1 MAEGKSEP
9 VIVEAVRTPIGRRGG
24 WLAGV
29 HPAVALGHVQA
40 AAIERAGVDAHEV
53 EQVVG
58 GCVTQGGE
66 QASNITR
73 YAWLHAGLPPTAG
86 VTTVD
91 CQCGS
96 SQQAA
101 HFVAGLIATGTI
113 DAGMACGV
121 EMMSRVGLG
130 AAVFGGPGVPRPDG
144 WSLDLPDQF
153 TGADR
158 IARDFDISR
167 TDLDEFGLESQQ
179 KAARA
184 WAEARFAT
192 QVAPLQAPILADDG
206 TPTGEHR
213 VVDRDQGLR
222 ETSLEK
228 LAALAPVLDGGLH
241 TAGTSSQI
249 SDGAAA
255 VILMSRARA
264 EALGVRPRARIVAQ
278 ALVGDEPY
286 YHLNGPVAATTRVL
300 DRARMSIGDIDLFE
314 VNEAFAAVVVNW
326 ARQHKVDLDRVNV
339 NGGAIALGH
348 PVGSTGS
355 RLITTALHELE
366 RTGGSTAL
374 ISMCAGGALA
384 TATIIERV

>member
-1 MAEGKSEP
+1 MGEA
-9 VIVEAVRTPIGRRGG
+9 VIVEAVRTPIGKRGG

-29 HPAVALGHVQA
+29 HAADALGAVQREVVA
-40 AAIERAGVDAHEV
+40 RAGIDPGAV

-66 QASNITR
+66 QASNIAR
-73 YAWLHAGLPPTAG
+73 YAWLAAGLPQTAG
-86 VTTVD
+86 VTTID

-96 SQQAA
+96 AQQAN
-101 HFVAGLIATGTI
+101 HFVAGLIAADAI
-113 DAGMACGV
+113 DVGVACGV

-130 AAVFGGPGVPRPDG
+130 AAVYGGPGVPRPPG
-144 WSLDLPDQF
+144 WDIDLPDQF

-158 IARDFDISR
+158 IAREFGISR
-167 TDLDEFGLESQQ
+167 SDLDEFGLASQQ

-184 WAEARFAT
+184 WAEDRFKS
-192 QVAPLQAPILADDG
+192 QIAPMRAPVLGEDG
-206 TPTGEHR
+206 QPTGATR

-222 ETSLEK
+222 ETSLGK
-228 LAALAPVLDGGLH
+228 LASLKPVLDGGLH

-255 VILMSRARA
+255 VLLMSREKAS
-264 EALGVRPRARIVAQ
+264 ALGLTPRARIVAQ
-278 ALVGDEPY
+278 CLVGDDPY
-286 YHLNGPVAATTRVL
+286 YHLNGPVAATRRVL
-300 DRARMSIGDIDLFE
+300 DKAGMSVGDIDLFE

-326 ARQHKVDLDRVNV
+326 ARQHAVDMDKVNV

-366 RTGGSTAL
+366 RTGASTAL
-374 ISMCAGGALA
+374 VSMCAGGALA
-384 TATIIERV
+384 TGTVIERI

>member
-1 MAEGKSEP
+1 MAEA
-9 VIVEAVRTPIGRRGG
+9 VIVEAVRTPIGKRNG

-29 HPAVALGHVQA
+29 HPALALGHAQREVIA
-40 AAIERAGVDAHEV
+40 RTGIDPVEV

-66 QASNITR
+66 QAGSIAR
-73 YAWLHAGLPPTAG
+73 YAWLAAGLPQTAG
-86 VTTVD
+86 VTTID

-96 SQQAA
+96 AQQAN
-101 HFVAGLIATGTI
+101 HFIAGLIAADAI
-113 DAGMACGV
+113 DVGIACGV

-130 AAVFGGPGVPRPDG
+130 AAVYGGPGVPRPDG
-144 WSLDLPDQF
+144 WDLDLPDQF

-158 IARDFDISR
+158 IARDFDITR
-167 TDLDEFGLESQQ
+167 VDLDSWGLLSQQ
-179 KAARA
+179 KAAQA
-184 WAEARFAT
+184 WAEERFKAEI
-192 QVAPLQAPILADDG
+192 APIEAPVLGEDG
-206 TPTGEHR
+206 QPTGETR

-222 ETSLEK
+222 ETSMAK
-228 LAALAPVLDGGLH
+228 LAALKPVLEGGFH

-255 VILMSRARA
+255 VMLMSAKKA
-264 EALGVRPRARIVAQ
+264 AALGLKPRARIVSQ
-278 ALVGDEPY
+278 ALVGDDVY

-300 DRARMSIGDIDLFE
+300 DRAGMTIGDIDLFE

-326 ARQHKVDLDRVNV
+326 ARQHKVDVDRVNV

-348 PVGSTGS
+348 PVGSSGS
-355 RLITTALHELE
+355 RLITTALNELE

-384 TATIIERV
+384 TGTIIERL

>member
-1 MAEGKSEP
+1 MGEA
-9 VIVEAVRTPIGRRGG
+9 VIVEAVRTPIGKRGG

-29 HPAVALGHVQA
+29 HAADALGAVQREVVA
-40 AAIERAGVDAHEV
+40 RAGIDPGAV

-66 QASNITR
+66 QASNIAR
-73 YAWLHAGLPPTAG
+73 YAWLAAGLPQTAG
-86 VTTVD
+86 VTTID

-96 SQQAA
+96 AQQAN
-101 HFVAGLIATGTI
+101 HFVAGLIAADAI
-113 DAGMACGV
+113 DIGVACGV

-130 AAVFGGPGVPRPDG
+130 AAVYGGPGVPRPPG
-144 WSLDLPDQF
+144 WDIDLPDQF

-158 IARDFDISR
+158 IAREFGISR
-167 TDLDEFGLESQQ
+167 SDLDEFGLASQQ

-184 WAEARFAT
+184 WAEDRFKS
-192 QVAPLQAPILADDG
+192 QIAPMQAPVLGEDG
-206 TPTGEHR
+206 QPTGATR

-222 ETSLEK
+222 ETSLGK
-228 LAALAPVLDGGLH
+228 LASLKPVLDGGLH

-255 VILMSRARA
+255 VLLMSREKAS
-264 EALGVRPRARIVAQ
+264 ALGLTPRARIVAQ
-278 ALVGDEPY
+278 CLVGDDPY
-286 YHLNGPVAATTRVL
+286 YHLNGPVAATRRVL
-300 DRARMSIGDIDLFE
+300 DKAGMSVGDIDLFE

-326 ARQHKVDLDRVNV
+326 ARQHAVDMDKVNV

-366 RTGGSTAL
+366 RTGASTAL
-374 ISMCAGGALA
+374 VSMCAGGALA
-384 TATIIERV
+384 TGTVIERI

>member
-1 MAEGKSEP
+1 MAEA
-9 VIVEAVRTPIGRRGG
+9 VIVEAVRTPIGKRNG
-24 WLAGV
+24 WMAGI
-29 HPAVALGHVQA
+29 HPATTLGHVQREVIA
-40 AAIERAGVDAHEV
+40 RTGIDPGEV

-66 QASNITR
+66 QAGSIAR
-73 YAWLHAGLPPTAG
+73 YAWLAAGLPQGAG
-86 VTTVD
+86 VTTID

-96 SQQAA
+96 AQQAN
-101 HFVAGLIATGTI
+101 HFIAGLIAADAI
-113 DAGMACGV
+113 DVGIACGV

-130 AAVFGGPGVPRPDG
+130 AAVYGGPGVPRPEGFD
-144 WSLDLPDQF
+144 LDLPDQF

-158 IARDFDISR
+158 IAKDFDISR
-167 TDLDEFGLESQQ
+167 EDLDAWGLRSQQ
-179 KAARA
+179 RAAQA
-184 WAEARFAT
+184 WAEERFKAEI
-192 QVAPLQAPILADDG
+192 APIEAPILGEDG
-206 TPTGEHR
+206 QPTGETR
-213 VVDRDQGLR
+213 LVDRDQGLR
-222 ETSLEK
+222 ETSMEK
-228 LAALAPVLDGGLH
+228 LAALKAVLEGGFH

-255 VILMSRARA
+255 VMLMSAKKA
-264 EALGVRPRARIVAQ
+264 QALGLKPRARIISQ
-278 ALVGDEPY
+278 ALVGDEVY

-300 DRARMSIGDIDLFE
+300 DRAGMTIGDIDLFE

-326 ARQHKVDLDRVNV
+326 ARQHKVDVDKVNV

-384 TATIIERV
+384 TGTIIERL

>member
-1 MAEGKSEP
+1 MGEA
-9 VIVEAVRTPIGRRGG
+9 VIVEAVRTPIGKRNG
-24 WLAGV
+24 WLAGL
-29 HPAVALGHVQA
+29 HPAVALGAVQREVIA
-40 AAIERAGVDAHEV
+40 RAGVDPQQV
-53 EQVVG
+53 EQVIG
-58 GCVTQGGE
+58 GCVSQGGE
-66 QASNITR
+66 QASNIAR
-73 YAWLHAGLPPTAG
+73 YAWLHAGLPETAG

-96 SQQAA
+96 AQQAT

-113 DAGMACGV
+113 DVGISCGV

-130 AAVFGGPGVPRPDG
+130 AAVYGGPGVPRPDD
-144 WSLDLPDQF
+144 WSIDLPDQF

-158 IARDFDISR
+158 IARDFGITR
-167 TDLDEFGLESQQ
+167 QDLDEFGLRSQQ

-184 WAEARFAT
+184 WAEDRFKS
-192 QVAPLQAPILADDG
+192 QIVPVEAPVLDEAG
-206 TPTGEHR
+206 GPTGQTR

-228 LAALAPVLDGGLH
+228 LSSLKPVLDGGLH

-255 VILMSRARA
+255 VMLASADKAR
-264 EALGVRPRARIVAQ
+264 ELGLTPRARIVAQ
-278 ALVGDEPY
+278 CLVGDQTY
-286 YHLNGPVAATTRVL
+286 YHLNGPVAATRRVL
-300 DRARMSIGDIDLFE
+300 DKAGMAIGDIDLFE
-314 VNEAFAAVVVNW
+314 VNEAFASVVVNW
-326 ARQHKVDLDRVNV
+326 SRQHGVDMDRVNV

-348 PVGSTGS
+348 PVGSTGA

-366 RTGGSTAL
+366 RTGGTTAL

-384 TATIIERV
+384 TGTIIERL

>member
-1 MAEGKSEP
+1 MAEA
-9 VIVEAVRTPIGRRGG
+9 VLVEAVRTPIGKRGG

-29 HPAVALGHVQA
+29 HPAHALGHAQKEVIA
-40 AAIERAGVDAHEV
+40 RAGIDPAAV

-58 GCVTQGGE
+58 GCVTQAGE
-66 QASNITR
+66 QGSNITR
-73 YAWLHAGLPPTAG
+73 YAWLAAGLPQTAG

-96 SQQAA
+96 AQQAN
-101 HFVAGLIATGTI
+101 HFIAGLIAADAI
-113 DAGMACGV
+113 DIGIACGV

-130 AAVFGGPGVPRPDG
+130 ANVMSGPGVPRPDG
-144 WSLDLPDQF
+144 WDVDLPNQF
-153 TGADR
+153 EGADR
-158 IARDFDISR
+158 IAKDFGITR
-167 TDLDEFGLESQQ
+167 ADLDAFGLASQQ

-184 WAEARFAT
+184 WAEERFKS
-192 QVAPLQAPILADDG
+192 QIAPIDTPDG
-206 TPTGEHR
+206 T
-213 VVDRDQGLR
+213 VDRDQGLR
-222 ETSLEK
+222 ETSMEK
-228 LAALAPVLDGGLH
+228 LAALQPVLEGGFH

-255 VILMSRARA
+255 VLLMSRDKAQ
-264 EALGVRPRARIVAQ
+264 ALGLKPRARIVAQ
-278 ALVGDEPY
+278 ALIGDDPY
-286 YHLNGPVAATTRVL
+286 YHLNGPVAATKRVL
-300 DRARMSIGDIDLFE
+300 DRSGMSIGDIDLFE
-314 VNEAFAAVVVNW
+314 VNEAFASVVVNW
-326 ARQHKVDLDRVNV
+326 GRQHKVDFDKVNV

-384 TATIIERV
+384 TATIIERL

>member
-1 MAEGKSEP
+1 MAEA
-9 VIVEAVRTPIGRRGG
+9 VLVEAVRTPIGKRNG
-24 WLAGV
+24 WLAGL
-29 HPAVALGHVQA
+29 HPALTLGHAQREVIA
-40 AAIERAGVDAHEV
+40 RAGIDPAEV

-58 GCVTQGGE
+58 GCVTQAGE
-66 QASNITR
+66 QGSNITR
-73 YAWLHAGLPPTAG
+73 YAWLHAGLPQSAG

-96 SQQAA
+96 AQQAN
-101 HFVAGLIATGTI
+101 HFVAGLIAAGAI
-113 DAGMACGV
+113 DVGLACGV

-130 AAVFGGPGVPRPDG
+130 ANVFSGPGVPRPDG
-144 WSLDLPDQF
+144 WDVDLPDQF

-158 IARDFDISR
+158 IAKDFGLTR
-167 TDLDEFGLESQQ
+167 EDLDEFGLLSQQ

-184 WAEARFAT
+184 WAEERFKS
-192 QVAPLQAPILADDG
+192 QVAPIDAPVLGEDG
-206 TPTGEHR
+206 QPTGETKT
-213 VVDRDQGLR
+213 VDRDQGLR

-228 LAALAPVLDGGLH
+228 LAALKPVAEGGFH

-255 VILMSRARA
+255 VLLMSRAKA
-264 EALGVRPRARIVAQ
+264 EALGLRPRARIVSQ

-286 YHLNGPVAATTRVL
+286 YHLNGPVAATQRVL
-300 DRARMSIGDIDLFE
+300 DRAGMSVGDIDLFE

-326 ARQHKVDLDRVNV
+326 ARQHKVDMDKVNV

-384 TATIIERV
+384 TGTIIERL